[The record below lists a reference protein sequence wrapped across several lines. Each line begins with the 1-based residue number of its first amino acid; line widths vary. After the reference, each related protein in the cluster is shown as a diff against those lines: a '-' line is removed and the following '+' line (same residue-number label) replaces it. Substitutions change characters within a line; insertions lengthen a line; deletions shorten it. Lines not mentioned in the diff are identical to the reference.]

1 MNHTAE
7 REHER
12 LRRPFRTRR
21 RRGEEMSDIPEGL
34 RYTEEHEWIR
44 MEDGVAVIGITDYA
58 QDALTDIV
66 WIEFLA
72 DEGDSVED
80 HGTFASV
87 ESVKSVSEIYAPLA
101 GTIVALNHDLQDAP
115 EAMNEDAYGSWI
127 AKIELTDAGAVD
139 GLLDAAGYAALIGE

>member
-1 MNHTAE
+1 
-7 REHER
+7 
-12 LRRPFRTRR
+12 
-21 RRGEEMSDIPEGL
+21 MSDIPEDL

-80 HGTFASV
+80 KGTFASV
-87 ESVKSVSEIYAPLA
+87 ESVKSVSDIYAPLA

-127 AKIELTDAGAVD
+127 AKIELADAGAVD

>member
-1 MNHTAE
+1 
-7 REHER
+7 
-12 LRRPFRTRR
+12 
-21 RRGEEMSDIPEGL
+21 MSDIPGDL
-34 RYTEEHEWIR
+34 RYTEEHEWVR

-80 HGTFASV
+80 NGSFASV
-87 ESVKSVSEIYAPLA
+87 ESVKSVSDIYAPLA

-127 AKIELTDAGAVD
+127 AKMELADASAVD
-139 GLLDAAGYAALIGE
+139 GLLDAAGYAPLIGE

>member
-1 MNHTAE
+1 
-7 REHER
+7 
-12 LRRPFRTRR
+12 
-21 RRGEEMSDIPEGL
+21 MSDIPGDL

-80 HGTFASV
+80 NGSFASV
-87 ESVKSVSEIYAPLA
+87 ESVKSVSDIYAPLA

-127 AKIELTDAGAVD
+127 AKIELADASAVD

>member
-1 MNHTAE
+1 
-7 REHER
+7 
-12 LRRPFRTRR
+12 
-21 RRGEEMSDIPEGL
+21 MSDIPDSL
-34 RYTEEHEWIR
+34 RYTAEHEWIR

-72 DEGDSVED
+72 DEGDSVEEN
-80 HGTFASV
+80 GAFSSV
-87 ESVKSVSEIYAPLA
+87 ESVKSVSDIYAPLA

-115 EAMNEDAYGSWI
+115 EAMNEDAYGAWI

>member
-1 MNHTAE
+1 
-7 REHER
+7 
-12 LRRPFRTRR
+12 
-21 RRGEEMSDIPEGL
+21 MSDIPEDL
-34 RYTEEHEWIR
+34 RYTEEHEWVR

-80 HGTFASV
+80 NGSFASV
-87 ESVKSVSEIYAPLA
+87 ESVKSVSDIYAPLA

-127 AKIELTDAGAVD
+127 AKIELADAGAVD

>member
-1 MNHTAE
+1 
-7 REHER
+7 
-12 LRRPFRTRR
+12 
-21 RRGEEMSDIPEGL
+21 MSDIPGDL

-72 DEGDSVED
+72 DEGDSVEEN
-80 HGTFASV
+80 GAFASV
-87 ESVKSVSEIYAPLA
+87 ESVKSVSDIYAPLA

-115 EAMNEDAYGSWI
+115 EAMNEDAYGAWI
-127 AKIELTDAGAVD
+127 AKIELADAGAVD

>member
-1 MNHTAE
+1 
-7 REHER
+7 
-12 LRRPFRTRR
+12 
-21 RRGEEMSDIPEGL
+21 MSDIPGDL
-34 RYTEEHEWIR
+34 RYTEEHEWVR

-80 HGTFASV
+80 NGSFASV
-87 ESVKSVSEIYAPLA
+87 ESVKSVSDIYAPLA

-127 AKIELTDAGAVD
+127 AKMELADASAVD

>member
-1 MNHTAE
+1 
-7 REHER
+7 
-12 LRRPFRTRR
+12 
-21 RRGEEMSDIPEGL
+21 MSDIPEDL

-72 DEGDSVED
+72 DEGDSVEN

-87 ESVKSVSEIYAPLA
+87 ESVKSVSDIYAPLA

-127 AKIELTDAGAVD
+127 AKIELADASDVD

>member
-1 MNHTAE
+1 
-7 REHER
+7 
-12 LRRPFRTRR
+12 
-21 RRGEEMSDIPEGL
+21 MSDIPDNL
-34 RYTEEHEWIR
+34 RYTAEHEWIR
-44 MEDGVAVIGITDYA
+44 MDDGVAVVGITDHA

-72 DEGDSVED
+72 DEGDTVEEN
-80 HGTFASV
+80 GAFASV
-87 ESVKSVSEIYAPLA
+87 ESVKSVSDIYVPLA

-139 GLLDAAGYAALIGE
+139 GLLYAAGYAALIGE

>member
-1 MNHTAE
+1 
-7 REHER
+7 
-12 LRRPFRTRR
+12 
-21 RRGEEMSDIPEGL
+21 MSDIPEDL
-34 RYTEEHEWIR
+34 RYTEEHEWVR

-66 WIEFLA
+66 WIEILT
-72 DEGDSVED
+72 DEGDSVD
-80 HGTFASV
+80 ANGTFASV
-87 ESVKSVSEIYAPLA
+87 ESVKSVSDIYAPLA

-127 AKIELTDAGAVD
+127 AKMELADASAVD